1 MTEKTVR
8 LPLLID
14 AAPYLQDHR
23 FEGKAVFPA
32 VEAMRVLAQAVK
44 EFAPQTD
51 VTAAT
56 DAAFNKFL
64 LIPSGTPNID
74 ALCRITSFENGDIT
88 AVLQTKTRAGN
99 AAFSRIK
106 EHVSVHYPRV
116 RPEVEAVFHKPRL
129 FEKNSCMKI
138 SPEQIYFE
146 LVPFGPAYH
155 NISEDLTIHRNGA
168 IARLHAPTIGGAID
182 KIGPLGS
189 PFILDAAFH
198 SACVW
203 SQRYGGVVAFPV
215 AVEKR
220 IIVQPT
226 RPGNTYVS
234 SAIPLGTDADRLI
247 FNIFIY
253 GEDNTLCELAG
264 GVHMRDVSAGRLKP
278 PAWIVEA
285 EGNDRQRAIPEQP
298 E

>member
-1 MTEKTVR
+1 M
-8 LPLLID
+8 
-14 AAPYLQDHR
+14 Q
-23 FEGKAVFPA
+23 
-32 VEAMRVLAQAVK
+32 VLAQSVK
-44 EFAPQTD
+44 EFAPETD
-51 VTAAT
+51 VTAVTA
-56 DAAFNKFL
+56 AAFDKFL
-64 LIPSGTPNID
+64 FIPPDSKKFD
-74 ALCRITSFENGDIT
+74 ALCSITSLENGDIT

-106 EHVSVHYPRV
+106 EHVIVHFPRV
-116 RPEVEAVFHKPRL
+116 RPEVEVDFCKSRI
-129 FEKNSCMKI
+129 FEKSGCAKI
-138 SPEQIYFE
+138 SPEQIYRE

-155 NISEDLTIHRNGA
+155 NISGDLTIHRNGA
-168 IARLHAPTIGGAID
+168 IAKLHAPLIGDAID

-220 IIVQPT
+220 IIVKPT
-226 RPGNTYVS
+226 RPGNTYIS
-234 SAIPLGTDADRLI
+234 STIPLGKDAGRLI
-247 FNIFIY
+247 FNIFICD
-253 GEDNTLCELAG
+253 EDNALCELAC

-285 EGNDRQRAIPEQP
+285 GGNAK
-298 E
+298 